1 MPNPV
6 KDLPRV
12 ADLEAEFDDQI
23 MGGSR
28 PSWYEATEMVKNQ
41 ITWLEYVPEP
51 ELSDAEVEHL
61 IVACRKAFVSLRRLT
76 ARYID

>member
-6 KDLPRV
+6 KDLPSV
-12 ADLEAEFDDQI
+12 AELEAEFYARI
-23 MGGSR
+23 TGGSR

-41 ITWLEYVPEP
+41 IGWLEYVPES

-61 IVACRKAFVSLRRLT
+61 VLACRKAFVALRRLT